1 MIVFIDFEGFLFLEK
16 HFRVV
21 FIFLYYNL
29 GFILFLQKQ
38 AKLRLVL
45 SPMLRGFMT
54 LQNLANCNTSITN
67 ANELCFFCHAWN
79 LASLCLGI
87 KCLDIVWVQIS
98 RTYQLNEGQ

>member
-54 LQNLANCNTSITN
+54 LQNRANCNTSSLMQMN
-67 ANELCFFCHAWN
+67 CFFCHAWN
-79 LASLCLGI
+79 LAFLCLGI
-87 KCLDIVWVQIS
+87 KCLGIVWVQIS